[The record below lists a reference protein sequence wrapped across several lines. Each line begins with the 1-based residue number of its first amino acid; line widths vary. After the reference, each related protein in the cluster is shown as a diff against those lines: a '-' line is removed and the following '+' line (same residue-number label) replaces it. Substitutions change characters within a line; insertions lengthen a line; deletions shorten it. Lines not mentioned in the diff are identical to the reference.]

1 MERNVMG
8 ELSMHRAAGTKP
20 SFSDIARRH
29 GLDRHTVAKYWRE
42 GGEAGDRRSDRES
55 AFERVRPIVEAKA
68 VLPGATKK
76 GVHEMLLHL
85 HNDPPLPGYGAF
97 TAWCRRQGVAF
108 GSPSPEAHPRFETP
122 PGRQLQFD
130 WKEDVR
136 LADANGEVFEF
147 NVWSGT
153 LGHSRRHRFIPTR
166 TRTTDDL
173 LACLLESESAP
184 FPLTHGVPFRHDAV
198 NGERGHRTGHPLP
211 KYSAEFKQQAERLYR
226 ERVGTYA
233 EIARELGVDAGS
245 ISDWV
250 KKADTAQASPE
261 DNPFKVAE
269 ENRRLR
275 REVERLRRENEVLLK
290 ASAFFASRQL

>member
-1 MERNVMG
+1 M
-8 ELSMHRAAGTKP
+8 
-20 SFSDIARRH
+20 
-29 GLDRHTVAKYWRE
+29 
-42 GGEAGDRRSDRES
+42 
-55 AFERVRPIVEAKA
+55 RPIVEAKA

-198 NGERGHRTGHPLP
+198 NGERGHGMGHPSP
-211 KYSAEFKQQAERLYR
+211 KYPAEFKQQAVRLYR
-226 ERVGTYA
+226 ERGGTYA
-233 EIARELGVDAGS
+233 ETARELGVDAGS
-245 ISDWV
+245 ISDRV
-250 KKADTAQASPE
+250 KRADTAQAPPE

-290 ASAFFASRQL
+290 ASAFFAGRQL

>member
-198 NGERGHRTGHPLP
+198 NGERGHRMGHPSP
-211 KYSAEFKQQAERLYR
+211 KYPAEFKQQAVRPYR
-226 ERVGTYA
+226 ERGGTYA

-250 KKADTAQASPE
+250 KRPTP
-261 DNPFKVAE
+261 
-269 ENRRLR
+269 RRR
-275 REVERLRRENEVLLK
+275 RQGTTPSRWPRRTG
-290 ASAFFASRQL
+290 ACAGRSSGSGARTRYF